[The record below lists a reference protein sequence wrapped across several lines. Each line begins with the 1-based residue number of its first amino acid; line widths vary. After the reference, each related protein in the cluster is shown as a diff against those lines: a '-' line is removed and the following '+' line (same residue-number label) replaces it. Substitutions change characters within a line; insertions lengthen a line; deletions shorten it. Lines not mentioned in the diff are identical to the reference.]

1 MRVFSFAMRS
11 PFIRNTVKEQWSSC
25 SFKAFAMRSSFKSG
39 PDLWFEKRVNVHERC
54 SCYEEQNS
62 FPKLLILVR
71 HIEEETFKASKVCF
85 IDNYQ

>member
-39 PDLWFEKRVNVHERC
+39 PDLWFEKRVNVVHVMK
-54 SCYEEQNS
+54 S
-62 FPKLLILVR
+62 KLL
-71 HIEEETFKASKVCF
+71 SKNTNNGPSHRGGNV
-85 IDNYQ
+85 QSE